1 MDWMMC
7 EERWERRRE
16 GRKVKYIRMLT
27 EKKQGGERRACLKEK
42 KVRIWLTYR
51 FDGKQTRARNWRAK
65 SNKPIDGCWIDR
77 FDLIWDDLTGDGDDR
92 NWNYPTI
99 WMINWGYLQKK
110 KKKKKGGRSN
120 GQRNRALG
128 IINRRSHRYR
138 PVDIRWG
145 QSKARNWRQQQK
157 NSASPLLTRET
168 GQYYRK
174 IKNKKKGFHRAP
186 RYGGRS
192 DPRSRSWQ
200 FGIIP
205 YCMYCIVYCVLC
217 MVWYGM
223 VWYVLPSLSPCWL
236 RSPNIQGLDWW
247 WCASNQ

>member
-1 MDWMMC
+1 M
-7 EERWERRRE
+7 ENRQGPGIGAQKATNR
-16 GRKVKYIRMLT
+16 LT
-27 EKKQGGERRACLKEK
+27 DAGS
-42 KVRIWLTYR
+42 I
-51 FDGKQTRARNWRAK
+51 
-65 SNKPIDGCWIDR
+65 
-77 FDLIWDDLTGDGDDR
+77 DLIWFEMIWLVTAMTEIEIILLFEWSTGG
-92 NWNYPTI
+92 I
-99 WMINWGYLQKK
+99 CKKK

-205 YCMYCIVYCVLC
+205 YCIVYCVLC

-223 VWYVLPSLSPCWL
+223 VCFTIPVSLLTP
-236 RSPNIQGLDWW
+236 
-247 WCASNQ
+247 